1 MLKILTKEEYELKI
15 KEFHNEGYH
24 LSQSGEWNNV
34 QSLNF
39 PDQVRFVYQNPDG
52 YDLVIG
58 RVVKSRILKAFNV
71 LQLNYGP
78 VIKVEEINQTQFD
91 SFLSEIKEY
100 FSTEKAFGTN
110 VNIFLQISPVSLL
123 TEKNS
128 KLDLLLKNSKQLV
141 KTKSSLRKLNS
152 TIYVDLKDSI
162 EDIQSNFRKDVR
174 ANLKKLQNTNG
185 VVTNI
190 SYPEDKDNE
199 KIMFE
204 EFWINFTKSIEDK
217 HFEDPGKKFY
227 EKILSEGN
235 ARIMSIKLNGEILSG
250 AFLYEFKEQE
260 SLVILSSFN
269 TQNGVEYK
277 SPTYMRFSIIK
288 WAKEKGYKIVDF
300 YDGGSTKGIREF
312 KLGFTNKLVEYP
324 ECYDLVINKPL
335 YPIALK
341 KVFIY

>member
-1 MLKILTKEEYELKI
+1 MI
-15 KEFHNEGYH
+15 KGFKSEAYH

-39 PDQVRFVYQNPDG
+39 PDQVRFVYQNTDG

-78 VIKVEEINQTQFD
+78 VIKVGEINQTQFD
-91 SFLSEIKEY
+91 EFLKELKEY

-110 VNIFLQISPVSLL
+110 INIFLQVSPVSLIP
-123 TEKNS
+123 EKNS
-128 KLDLLLKNSKQLV
+128 KLDSFLKNSKLLIQ
-141 KTKSSLRKLNS
+141 TKSSLRKLNS
-152 TIYVDLKDSI
+152 TIYVDLTDTI
-162 EDIQSNFRKDVR
+162 DVIQSSFRKDVR

-185 VVTNI
+185 VEVRI
-190 SYPEDKDNE
+190 SNQNDKKTE

-204 EFWINFTKSIEDK
+204 EFWTYFTKSIEDK
-217 HFEDPGKKFY
+217 HFEDPGKMFY
-227 EKILSEGN
+227 EKILSEGQ
-235 ARIMSIKLNGEILSG
+235 AKVMSIKLNGEVLSG

-260 SLVILSSFN
+260 SLIILSSFN
-269 TQNGVEYK
+269 TENGVEYK

-288 WAKEKGYKIVDF
+288 WAKDEGYKIVDF
-300 YDGGSTKGIREF
+300 YDGGSTKGIRDF
-312 KLGFTNKLVEYP
+312 KLGFTNKLTEYP
-324 ECYDLVINKPL
+324 SVYDLVINKPL

-341 KVFIY
+341 KVFKY